1 MHRASDTIGDI
12 QGIGAEQS
20 TASVED
26 DEITE
31 FRPTVEIAFPVAE
44 TATDV

>member
-1 MHRASDTIGDI
+1 MRRASDTIGDS
-12 QGIGAEQS
+12 QGVEVEQW

-31 FRPTVEIAFPVAE
+31 VRATVEIAFLVQE
-44 TATDV
+44 TTTDV